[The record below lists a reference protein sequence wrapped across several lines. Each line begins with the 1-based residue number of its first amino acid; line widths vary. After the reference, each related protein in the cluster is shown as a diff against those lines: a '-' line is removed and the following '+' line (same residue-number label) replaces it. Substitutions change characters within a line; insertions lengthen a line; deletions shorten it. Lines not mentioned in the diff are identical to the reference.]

1 MYATGKG
8 GGDCLKHASDG
19 FLFVFDGGAPGW
31 QEAAEPPT
39 LETEILISDD
49 GASVLEVVYNG
60 DPR

>member
-1 MYATGKG
+1 MKNV
-8 GGDCLKHASDG
+8 SDG

-31 QEAAEPPT
+31 QEAGKPPT
-39 LETEILISDD
+39 VETEILISDD